1 MEISAKHPAGASG
14 PDQLP
19 QTGLDGHPVEC
30 EHVCMC
36 SLQPEH
42 RMCFLFVTLET
53 KQRVHGDRWVH
64 LLELAV
70 KVVGAHNSA
79 SLVFST

>member
-1 MEISAKHPAGASG
+1 MEICAKHPEGASG

-19 QTGLDGHPVEC
+19 KMGLDGNPVEC
-30 EHVCMC
+30 VHVCMC
-36 SLQPEH
+36 SLQSE
-42 RMCFLFVTLET
+42 RRICFLFVALKT

-70 KVVGAHNSA
+70 KVAHAHNSA